1 MKYWAFLNF
10 ITCISCVLFNHVL
23 SIVYW
28 LRVFLM
34 FYMFFLFIYFCKVNF
49 PLQLVVFLATH
60 TVLVYP
66 MWDLVLRPG
75 LTLLLFSLCRIW
87 LFVTL
92 WTAARQGFLSFTIS

>member
-1 MKYWAFLNF
+1 
-10 ITCISCVLFNHVL
+10 
-23 SIVYW
+23 
-28 LRVFLM
+28 M
-34 FYMFFLFIYFCKVNF
+34 FYMFYLFIYFCKVNF